1 MDIGQIVLGFV
12 AFVFSLCF
20 HELAHAWTSEK
31 FGDDTGRYEGRITM
45 DPRAHVDPYGTILFP
60 LLGMA
65 SGGLIFGWAKPVNVN
80 PSRWKNHVV
89 ANIAVSAAGPASNL
103 LLAVAS
109 ALIIKLLVIGVHAS
123 GGFGAGALSVITPV
137 VLFLKIMMSVNV
149 ILAVFNMLPIPPLD
163 GSHILATLLSLVS
176 PSLMEA
182 YESLRPYG
190 WLILIAASFTG
201 IVSKICAPIYSLVM
215 SGLNAWL

>member
-1 MDIGQIVLGFV
+1 
-12 AFVFSLCF
+12 
-20 HELAHAWTSEK
+20 
-31 FGDDTGRYEGRITM
+31 
-45 DPRAHVDPYGTILFP
+45 
-60 LLGMA
+60 
-65 SGGLIFGWAKPVNVN
+65 
-80 PSRWKNHVV
+80 
-89 ANIAVSAAGPASNL
+89 L

-109 ALIIKLLVIGVHAS
+109 ALLIKLLFVGAQAS
-123 GGFGAGALSVITPV
+123 GGFGAGAMSVITPV

-201 IVSKICAPIYSLVM
+201 IASKICAPIYSLVM